1 VQKLQPSPSLSP
13 LQLIL
18 SVSTIALLVVLIV
31 MSARFG
37 YSRILSRYALATNS
51 IIAANEAVRLTP
63 SDPDARRVRA
73 ATLNRARLFQ
83 EAEREL
89 VVATKLRRSDDYL
102 WLELGSVRDELGD
115 SQGAF
120 IAFDQAVK
128 WAPFYAHTL
137 WERGNIL
144 LRAGRYDEAFG
155 DLCRAADANRTFLPN
170 LLDLA
175 WSLSR
180 EDANATSQWAKIDSD
195 YERVFFTRFLA
206 NKGRGAETLAMFR
219 AAAGAFTPEQ
229 KKDLIRQL
237 IARGVYR
244 EAFEI
249 WKTDVGLN
257 SDRFPL
263 IYDGGFESALAIEA
277 VGFGW
282 YVSRSQSTANL
293 SIDVNQHHSGG
304 KSLRAGFSGGSDP
317 GLPIISQTILVKPQ
331 THYRVSFAVKTA
343 DVVTGG
349 LPYIELKDATTGF
362 AFAKSDPFPEGT
374 VDWRGFGFEWQAPAS
389 SEGVVL
395 TLRRT
400 SCGSGPCPI
409 FGTIWLDSFSIEEI
423 PAR

>member
-331 THYRVSFAVKTA
+331 THYRVSFAVRTA

-374 VDWRGFGFEWQAPAS
+374 VDWRGFSFEWQAPAS